1 MINKPL
7 REKNKLLNECED
19 IHQEIIKKAL
29 KIQDILLVNTPNDKD
44 VVNNSTEWLLE
55 YINIINKLDGSY
67 NKHYSDEVIIKGINN
82 LYNKIFKNRRY

>member
-55 YINIINKLDGSY
+55 YIDIINKLDGSY

-82 LYNKIFKNRRY
+82 LYNKIFKNRR

>member
-55 YINIINKLDGSY
+55 YIDIINKLDGSY